1 MGTSGGGG
9 KTGPHPPLIG
19 QFDTLADVKRGV
31 CWEGGWV
38 GREGTVSHTAFFM
51 GEQAV
56 EI

>member
-56 EI
+56 DI

>member
-31 CWEGGWV
+31 CWEGG
-38 GREGTVSHTAFFM
+38 GRKGSPVSHIAFFM